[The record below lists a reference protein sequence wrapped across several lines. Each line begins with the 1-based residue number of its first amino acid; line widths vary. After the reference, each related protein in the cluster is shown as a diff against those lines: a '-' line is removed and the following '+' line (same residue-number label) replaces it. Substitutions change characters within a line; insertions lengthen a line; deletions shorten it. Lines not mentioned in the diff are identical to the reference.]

1 MKTSK
6 IKLTEAQLNKVIK
19 KSIQNVL
26 NEMYDYN
33 DGLQTQTD
41 FDDLYNLQHHVDDAI
56 RALEGKN
63 KESYNRSIEIIKNIV
78 NNLPIL

>member
-41 FDDLYNLQHHVDDAI
+41 FDGLYNLQHVVDDAI

-63 KESYNRSIEIIKNIV
+63 KESYNRSIEIIKNVV